1 MDAFTAFPSG
11 LPSTLYTHLKA
22 SLTPLASRNMI
33 SSRSSRE
40 CNYKGDASWTTN
52 FCAMGVR
59 MAESHVG
66 GSQAIFEAR
75 AMNPLSSADGLSP

>member
-22 SLTPLASRNMI
+22 SLTPLASRNML

-40 CNYKGDASWTTN
+40 CNYKDDASWTTTSVQWEYGWLK
-52 FCAMGVR
+52 AMLVVLKP
-59 MAESHVG
+59 SLKLV
-66 GSQAIFEAR
+66 Q
-75 AMNPLSSADGLSP
+75 